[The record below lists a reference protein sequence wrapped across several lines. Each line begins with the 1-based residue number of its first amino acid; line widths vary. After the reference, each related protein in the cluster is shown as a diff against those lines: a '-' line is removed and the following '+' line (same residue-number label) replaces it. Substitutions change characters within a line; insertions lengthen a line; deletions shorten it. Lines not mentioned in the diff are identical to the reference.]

1 METVNWYGMYSLT
14 KREIKRFM
22 RVYNQTI
29 FAPVVSAMIF
39 LSIFVLAIGS
49 NKHEIAG
56 IKFIN
61 FMGYGLIIMSVIQN
75 TFSNSSSSIIMSKV
89 IGYIIDIL
97 YPPLGSVEI
106 IIAYTVGSLARG
118 ILVGIAVT
126 ICLLPFVEF
135 TIYHP
140 VLLILFI
147 LLSCIFLGQAGILV
161 GITCQS
167 FDHVSAITSYI
178 VVPLSFLSG
187 TFYSVKN
194 LPIFMQY
201 INILNPF
208 FYMIDGFRYS
218 LTNHADSH
226 ILFGLSFLLFLN
238 ISTFMLLYHLIN
250 IGWRIKG

>member
-1 METVNWYGMYSLT
+1 MEAINWYGMYSLAS
-14 KREIKRFM
+14 REVKRFI

-29 FAPVVSAMIF
+29 IAPVVSAMIF
-39 LSIFVLAIGS
+39 LSIFVLAIG
-49 NKHEIAG
+49 NHKPEIAG

-75 TFSNSSSSIIMSKV
+75 TFSNSSSSIIMSKM

-97 YPPLGSVEI
+97 YPPLGSIEI
-106 IIAYTVGSLARG
+106 ILAYTIGSIIRG
-118 ILVGIAVT
+118 ILVGIVVT
-126 ICLLPFVEF
+126 IALLPFVEF
-135 TIYHP
+135 TVYHP
-140 VLLILFI
+140 MLLVLFV
-147 LLSCIFLGQAGILV
+147 LLSCLFLGQAGILV
-161 GITCQS
+161 GITCNS

-201 INILNPF
+201 INVANPF
-208 FYMIDGFRYS
+208 FYMIDGFRYC

-226 ILFGLSFLLFLN
+226 ITFGLSFLVFLN
-238 ISTFMLLYHLIN
+238 LVVFCLLYHLIN